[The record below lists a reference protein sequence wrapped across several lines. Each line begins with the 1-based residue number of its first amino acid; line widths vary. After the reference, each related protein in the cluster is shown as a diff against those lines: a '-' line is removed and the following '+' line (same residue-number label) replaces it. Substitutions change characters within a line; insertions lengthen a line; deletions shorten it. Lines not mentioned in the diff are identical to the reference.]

1 MYFWDI
7 RRVIITRKWTQK
19 SVHSVTHC
27 RRAVCTQSHVT
38 TSHAFYFYKFLLC
51 VFNSIFDISFP
62 KIHVCLYFPMC
73 QSCEHILR
81 VQSTAVTGKK
91 FSHTEIKNRILC
103 FLCLDFILFLERKR
117 KRIEAWNGTKCFIFP
132 FIAYWHCWC
141 PLVDDIHTSFSFSR
155 SFLMAMNSF
164 GNDILVL
171 LAHFEAHKS

>member
-1 MYFWDI
+1 M
-7 RRVIITRKWTQK
+7 
-19 SVHSVTHC
+19 
-27 RRAVCTQSHVT
+27 
-38 TSHAFYFYKFLLC
+38 
-51 VFNSIFDISFP
+51 
-62 KIHVCLYFPMC
+62 CLYFPMC

-141 PLVDDIHTSFSFSR
+141 PLVDEF
-155 SFLMAMNSF
+155 FLF
-164 GNDILVL
+164 EVL
-171 LAHFEAHKS
+171 LDGYEQLWEWHIGSVGTLWSTQIIIFCISCSLLLSWIRNFNFVYAVFAVLNASLKKALETIKLRFN

>member
-1 MYFWDI
+1 M
-7 RRVIITRKWTQK
+7 
-19 SVHSVTHC
+19 
-27 RRAVCTQSHVT
+27 
-38 TSHAFYFYKFLLC
+38 C

-141 PLVDDIHTSFSFSR
+141 PLVDEF
-155 SFLMAMNSF
+155 FLF
-164 GNDILVL
+164 EVL
-171 LAHFEAHKS
+171 LDGYEQLWEWHIGSVGTLWSTQIIIFCISCSLLLSWIRNFNFVYAVFAVLNASLKKALETIKLRFN

>member
-1 MYFWDI
+1 MCEGGGSLENRGNFCIFLRHQTCHYNP
-7 RRVIITRKWTQK
+7 KMNK
-19 SVHSVTHC
+19 KESVHSVTHC
-27 RRAVCTQSHVT
+27 RRAVCSQSHVT

-117 KRIEAWNGTKCFIFP
+117 KRIEA
-132 FIAYWHCWC
+132 
-141 PLVDDIHTSFSFSR
+141 
-155 SFLMAMNSF
+155 
-164 GNDILVL
+164 
-171 LAHFEAHKS
+171 

>member
-1 MYFWDI
+1 M
-7 RRVIITRKWTQK
+7 
-19 SVHSVTHC
+19 
-27 RRAVCTQSHVT
+27 
-38 TSHAFYFYKFLLC
+38 
-51 VFNSIFDISFP
+51 
-62 KIHVCLYFPMC
+62 CLYFPMC

-141 PLVDDIHTSFSFSR
+141 PLVDEF
-155 SFLMAMNSF
+155 FLF
-164 GNDILVL
+164 EVL
-171 LAHFEAHKS
+171 LDGYEQLWEWHIGSVGTFWSTQIIILCISCSLLLSWIRNFNFVYAVFAVLNASLKKALETIKLRFN